1 MVSGRRRRRWEEWL
15 TMAIR
20 RVAILSTVLHL
31 MRMILTSSTMSMGE
45 GSEHGIPSTVPSLE
59 DIPMVGP
66 TARTRG
72 REQYPNN
79 PDTGNDTLVLPQQQQ
94 SSSSTLA
101 LDVHAPTR
109 VRRIPLEE
117 LLQSQSNMTCDP
129 GTSGRRLILPS
140 STHPNDSSSS
150 SSLLSSRRRIPPM
163 VHVTSKTRCMT
174 PAFLDNLDK
183 WRFPGYGF
191 HVHDEEAMDRLLTKY
206 WPEFPH
212 LQWIQQHCMISGA
225 AKADLWRLLVLWE
238 YGGIYTDIDNAPG
251 KDFQNGT
258 AIQGTSQD
266 DSCGRYFVSSFFST
280 NVLNVGYF
288 ACFVMLSRR

>member
-1 MVSGRRRRRWEEWL
+1 
-15 TMAIR
+15 
-20 RVAILSTVLHL
+20 
-31 MRMILTSSTMSMGE
+31 
-45 GSEHGIPSTVPSLE
+45 
-59 DIPMVGP
+59 
-66 TARTRG
+66 
-72 REQYPNN
+72 
-79 PDTGNDTLVLPQQQQ
+79 
-94 SSSSTLA
+94 
-101 LDVHAPTR
+101 
-109 VRRIPLEE
+109 
-117 LLQSQSNMTCDP
+117 
-129 GTSGRRLILPS
+129 
-140 STHPNDSSSS
+140 
-150 SSLLSSRRRIPPM
+150 M

-191 HVHDEEAMDRLLTKY
+191 HVHDEVAMDRLLTKY

-266 DSCGRYFVSSFFST
+266 DSCGRNFILFFLYKCSQRWLFCLFCHA
-280 NVLNVGYF
+280 V
-288 ACFVMLSRR
+288 